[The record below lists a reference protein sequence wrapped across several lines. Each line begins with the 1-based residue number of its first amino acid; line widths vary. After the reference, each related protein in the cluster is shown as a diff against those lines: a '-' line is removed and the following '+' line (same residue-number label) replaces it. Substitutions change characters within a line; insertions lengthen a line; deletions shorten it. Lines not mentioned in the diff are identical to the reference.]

1 MKAPEFNLDL
11 TGDEADMKNHRDCRV
26 VSFQELQ
33 EIERRL
39 DRLQQ
44 YLESATIQ
52 DKKILNLVYEQ
63 NSVNNILIAES
74 ATPNFF
80 AILQSLKSFLH
91 RREALHFHDKKFHV
105 QKYAENDINDGIIIS
120 SRITV
125 HKFGRLIGEFNCND
139 KLNEE

>member
-1 MKAPEFNLDL
+1 MKAPKFDLDL
-11 TGDEADMKNHRDCRV
+11 TGDEEHIENHYGCRV

-44 YLESATIQ
+44 YLESTTIQ

-63 NSVNNILIAES
+63 NSENNILIAES

-80 AILQSLKSFLH
+80 AILQSLKSFIH
-91 RREALHFHDKKFHV
+91 RREALHFNSKLFDV
-105 QKYAENDINDGIIIS
+105 QEYGCNDINDGIIIS
-120 SRITV
+120 GNITV
-125 HKFGRLIGEFNCND
+125 HKAGHRIGSFRFND
-139 KLNEE
+139 KLADE